1 MADILVQKDANNLIP
16 KLGISAAERTAWA
29 VDYTIY
35 DINADGS
42 KGTAVGPTRTR
53 AKTGAVTVDSL
64 GNMKRGPDGSDFS
77 ASLALQ
83 RAMVGGYPP
92 VGVLA
97 RSAVAVPLTG
107 TLSSTIVASATI
119 PGNSMG
125 PNGGLRIT
133 AITSET
139 NNVNTK
145 SLIIRINST
154 IHYQASLA
162 SIVGRRVQYEIWNRG
177 ATGSQLNFGT
187 SIGTS
192 IGQFTQPFI
201 TTSFD
206 STQDLPFQII
216 TQLTNIAD
224 TITLEAWMVELFY
237 GA

>member
-1 MADILVQKDANNLIP
+1 MLVNITRNFTFGGKRYSVGDIPDVDPQIARLFIAEGK
-16 KLGISAAERTAWA
+16 AAA
-29 VDYTIY
+29 
-35 DINADGS
+35 GS
-42 KGTAVGPTRTR
+42 YE
-53 AKTGAVTVDSL
+53 S
-64 GNMKRGPDGSDFS
+64 
-77 ASLALQ
+77 
-83 RAMVGGYPP
+83 GYPP

-107 TLSSTIVASATI
+107 TTSSTVVAQATI

-162 SIVGRRVQYEIWNRG
+162 SILGRRVQYEIWNRG

-192 IGQFTQPFI
+192 IGQFTQPWV

-206 STQDLPFQII
+206 TTQDLPFQII
-216 TQLTNIAD
+216 TQLTNSAD
-224 TITLEAWMVELFY
+224 TITLEAWMIELFY